1 LSSVGFPG
9 LLLLLVMFA
18 LIALFGVALALFIR
32 KLLQRQADK
41 RDSLTRIEQKLDKL
55 MEQQENRQRR

>member
-18 LIALFGVALALFIR
+18 LIALFGVSLAMFIR
-32 KLLQRQADK
+32 KLLQHQADK
-41 RDSLTRIEQKLDKL
+41 RDSLTRIEQKLDRL
-55 MEQQENRQRR
+55 LEHQENRQRR